1 MKPQVEV
8 ESRMAK
14 RGERRRTARRVTR
27 RTRAWAVVVV
37 HRWTPSLEAGGSC
50 VSAGCQLV
58 GWSVH
63 WSSAEMAGFR
73 ARDGQRV
80 TSHAPA
86 RK

>member
-37 HRWTPSLEAGGSC
+37 HRWTPSLEAGGGVVRKRG
-50 VSAGCQLV
+50 VSVSRLV
-58 GWSVH
+58 GALVIR
-63 WSSAEMAGFR
+63 GDGGIPR
-73 ARDGQRV
+73 A
-80 TSHAPA
+80 
-86 RK
+86 